1 MSNNWFAN
9 EEVADKVKKELLDLI
24 PAKQIAKNVGCNYQ
38 TIVNYA
44 KLIGIW
50 EKVKQRNTKGGI
62 TLITE
67 ELAKHI
73 KKGDEWS

>member
-9 EEVADKVKKELLDLI
+9 EEVADKVKKELLELV
-24 PAKQIAKNVGCNYQ
+24 PAKQIAKNVGFNYQ

-44 KLIGIW
+44 KSIGIW

-62 TLITE
+62 LMSVLIPMNF
-67 ELAKHI
+67 
-73 KKGDEWS
+73 